1 MHTKLHN
8 PPPPGSHN
16 IPIHPNTIIH
26 TALFMLLAST
36 HTGNVFTTLK
46 NTYPGYITFPTNM
59 NGWGSAPSDACR
71 NWKPKNT
78 KVKAPGR
85 ANIFPK
91 RTAATFPEE
100 GCPKKTC
107 NEKGTLFNLSPMG
120 IINVIEMWIVGLEKS
135 IKIKAIVTQINSQ

>member
-8 PPPPGSHN
+8 PSPPGSHN

-100 GCPKKTC
+100 DCPKKRAMK
-107 NEKGTLFNLSPMG
+107 KGRYSIYRLWVLLMLLKC
-120 IINVIEMWIVGLEKS
+120 GLLGLK
-135 IKIKAIVTQINSQ
+135 KASK